1 MKWDTAGNQ
10 KLRTMVSSYYRG
22 AHAVLIMFD
31 NTNLN
36 TFYSIKNWL
45 KEIKQFAPEKCLK
58 FLICN
63 KIDLASTSDT
73 TTYSSSWMIGE
84 EVKS

>member
-1 MKWDTAGNQ
+1 
-10 KLRTMVSSYYRG
+10 MVSSYYRG

-45 KEIKQFAPEKCLK
+45 KEIKQFAPDYSIKY
-58 FLICN
+58 LICN
-63 KIDLASTSDT
+63 KIDLISSNDNT
-73 TTYSSSWMIGE
+73 TTFSSFWTTNE
-84 EVKS
+84 EVNHFNLQ